1 MTPVRSRLPL
11 SDPNVIW
18 VLAALAMVAFAANS
32 VLNRLALDGD
42 AIDAGTFSLVRL
54 LSGAVVLAMIVLAR
68 SRQTQQLRQLEGSWL
83 SAGLLLA
90 YAATFS
96 YSYLSLGAATGA
108 LLMFTVVQ
116 AVMFTAAIRSAE
128 RPGLTG
134 WSGLALALA
143 GLVLLLAPGAKAP
156 DAVGAVLMVC
166 AGVAW
171 AGYTLRGRA
180 LGDPIAVNAGNFVR
194 SAPMAVALYCGL
206 IAVHHGALHANLRGM
221 ALAVLSGAVAS
232 GVGYAVWYTVL
243 PFLTR
248 VQSGIV
254 QLAPPP
260 IAAIAGLLILSES
273 ITVRVLAATVLV
285 FSGVMIGLRG
295 GARNGEEV
303 SPR

>member
-1 MTPVRSRLPL
+1 MTPVRSRATL
-11 SDPNVIW
+11 SDPTAIW

-32 VLNRLALDGD
+32 VLNRLALDAD

-54 LSGAVVLAMIVLAR
+54 ASGAVALTALALPLAR
-68 SRQTQQLRQLEGSWL
+68 GMSEPRRAAGSWQ
-83 SAGLLLA
+83 SAGLLLV

-128 RPGLTG
+128 HPGVTG

-143 GLVLLLAPGAKAP
+143 GLVLLLAPGAKSP

-180 LGDPIAVNAGNFVR
+180 LGNPIAVNAGNFVR
-194 SAPMAVALYCGL
+194 SVPMAVVLYAVL
-206 IAVHHGALHANLRGM
+206 FAVHRSGVHASLHGI

-232 GVGYAVWYTVL
+232 GLGYAVWYTVL

-260 IAAIAGLLILSES
+260 IAAIAGLLILNEP

-285 FSGVMIGLRG
+285 FSGVIIGLR
-295 GARNGEEV
+295 RRSV
-303 SPR
+303 T